1 MRKLSALLG
10 LLLPL
15 QLAYAWEVSGYVE
28 PELRLFAEE
37 GLQAGQERTDV
48 SLAIQPEFIH
58 EQGNHQFVFT
68 PFARIDQQDDQ
79 RTHADVRELY
89 WLYAGDD
96 WELQAGIGRVFWGV
110 TESQH
115 LVDIIN
121 QTDLVEDIDTED
133 KLGQPMIRLSLVRD
147 WGIVDAFVL
156 PGFRE
161 RTYPGKKGRLRYPLV
176 VDTDAARYESSREQR
191 HVDWALRWTQ
201 TWGDWDIGLAHF
213 SGTSRDPQLSPGVGG
228 GGKMVLIPYYPL
240 IDQTSLDLQA
250 VKGDWLWKLE
260 AISRNGQWKKRYSAV
275 TAGFEYTLVGVNGS
289 AVDVGLVAEYLWDE
303 RGRDALTPFQAD
315 VMAGVRIALNDE
327 QSTEALLG
335 LITDLEYDSN
345 SFSIEASRRLYD
357 SFKLNL
363 EARFFDSGDPRD
375 LAYAFRRDDYVQMSL
390 AWYF

>member
-1 MRKLSALLG
+1 MIRLLVL

-15 QLAYAWEVSGYVE
+15 QTVCAWEVSGYIE

-37 GLQAGQERTDV
+37 GLQAGQERTNV
-48 SLAIQPEFIH
+48 SLAIQPEFVH
-58 EQGNHQFVFT
+58 QRRSYQFVFT
-68 PFARIDQQDDQ
+68 PFARIDQQDDE
-79 RTHADVRELY
+79 RTHVDVRELY

-96 WELQAGIGRVFWGV
+96 WEVQAGIGRVFWGV

-121 QTDLVEDIDTED
+121 QTDLVENIDTED

-147 WGIVDAFVL
+147 WGIVDAFIL

-161 RTYPGKKGRLRYPLV
+161 RTWPGEKGRLRYPLV
-176 VDTDAARYESSREQR
+176 VDAGAAEYESSQKQR
-191 HVDWALRWTQ
+191 YVDWALRWTQ
-201 TWGDWDIGLAHF
+201 SWGDWEIGVAHF
-213 SGTSRDPQLSPGVGG
+213 SGTSRDPQLTPGLNGAG
-228 GGKMVLIPYYPL
+228 APVLIPRYPL
-240 IDQTSLDLQA
+240 IDQASLDLQA

-260 AISRNGQWKKRYSAV
+260 AIFRDGQGPKRYSAA
-275 TAGFEYTLVGVNGS
+275 TAGFEYTLVGVNES

-303 RGRDALTPFQAD
+303 RGSDALTPFQND
-315 VMAGVRIALNDE
+315 LMTGVRIALNDE

-345 SFSIEASRRLYD
+345 SFSIEASRRLHD
-357 SFKLNL
+357 RFKLNI
-363 EARFFDSGDPRD
+363 EARFFDSSEPRD
-375 LAYAFRRDDYVQMSL
+375 LAWGFRKDDYLQMSL

>member
-289 AVDVGLVAEYLWDE
+289 AVDVGLVAEYLWDD
-303 RGRDALTPFQAD
+303 RGRDALTPFQDD

>member
-1 MRKLSALLG
+1 MIRLLVL

-15 QLAYAWEVSGYVE
+15 QAVCAWEVSGYIE

-37 GLQAGQERTDV
+37 GLQAGQERTNV
-48 SLAIQPEFIH
+48 SLAIQPEFVH
-58 EQGNHQFVFT
+58 QRGSYQFVFT
-68 PFARIDQQDDQ
+68 PFARIDQQDDE
-79 RTHADVRELY
+79 RTHVDVRELY

-96 WELQAGIGRVFWGV
+96 WEVQAGIGRVFWGV

-121 QTDLVEDIDTED
+121 QTDLVENIDTED

-147 WGIVDAFVL
+147 WGIVDAFIL

-161 RTYPGKKGRLRYPLV
+161 RTWPGEKGRLRYPLV
-176 VDTDAARYESSREQR
+176 VDAGAAEYESGQKQW

-201 TWGDWDIGLAHF
+201 SWGDWEIGVAHF
-213 SGTSRDPQLSPGVGG
+213 SGTSREPQLSPGVDKGG
-228 GGKMVLIPYYPL
+228 RLVLIPYYPL

-260 AISRNGQWKKRYSAV
+260 AISRDGQGPKRYSAA
-275 TAGFEYTLVGVNGS
+275 TAGFEYTLVGVNES
-289 AVDVGLVAEYLWDE
+289 AVDVGLVVEYLWDE
-303 RGRDALTPFQAD
+303 RGSDALTPFQDD
-315 VMAGVRIALNDE
+315 VMAGVRITLNDE
-327 QSTEALLG
+327 QSTEALMG
-335 LITDLEYDSN
+335 LISDLEYASN

-357 SFKLNL
+357 RFKVNI
-363 EARFFDSGDPRD
+363 EARFFDSNEPRD
-375 LAYAFRRDDYVQMSL
+375 LAWGFRKDDYLQMSL

>member
-303 RGRDALTPFQAD
+303 RGRDALTPFQDD

-375 LAYAFRRDDYVQMSL
+375 LAYGFRRDDYVQMSL

>member
-1 MRKLSALLG
+1 MIRLFIL

-15 QLAYAWEVSGYVE
+15 QVVYAWEVSGYIE

-37 GLQAGQERTDV
+37 GLQAEQGRTDV

-58 EQGNHQFVFT
+58 EQKNHQFVFT
-68 PFARIDQQDDQ
+68 PFARIDRQDDE

-96 WELQAGIGRVFWGV
+96 WEVQAGIGRVFWGV

-121 QTDLVEDIDTED
+121 QTDLVENIDTED

-161 RTYPGKKGRLRYPLV
+161 RTYPGEKGRLRYPLV
-176 VDTDAARYESSREQR
+176 VDTDAARYESSQEQR

-201 TWGDWDIGLAHF
+201 TWGDWEIGVAHF
-213 SGTSRDPQLSPGVGG
+213 SGTSRDPQLTPGVNGE
-228 GGKMVLIPYYPL
+228 GKLVLIPYYPL

-260 AISRNGQWKKRYSAV
+260 AISRNGQWDKRYSAA
-275 TAGFEYTLVGVNGS
+275 TAGFEYTLVGVNDT
-289 AVDVGLVAEYLWDE
+289 AIDVGLVAEYLWDE
-303 RGRDALTPFQAD
+303 RGNDALTPLQNDA
-315 VMAGVRIALNDE
+315 MAGVRITLNDE

-335 LITDLEYDSN
+335 LISDLEYDST

-363 EARFFDSGDPRD
+363 EARFFNSSEPRD
-375 LAYAFRRDDYVQMSL
+375 LAYSLRKDDYMQMSL